1 MYLQFSQNSKFNF
14 TTMQWY
20 LKSNC
25 FHLFL
30 GELKS
35 PKRHF
40 EINWPLSLLQNIRLK
55 QNAKK
60 CVWSKSART
69 DSMKKCAQGCQ
80 KTNENKIFQEFSEC
94 KYINKMKRI
103 SESCLF
109 NSRRKHFSWH
119 SLVATLVRISN
130 SDWTWSQSIDSRNL
144 IKWFNE
150 ALSRS

>member
-1 MYLQFSQNSKFNF
+1 MVCIFNSPKNRTKKFNF

-25 FHLFL
+25 FRLYL
-30 GELKS
+30 GELKT

-40 EINWPLSLLQNIRLK
+40 KIHNWPLSLLQNIRLK

-80 KTNENKIFQEFSEC
+80 KTNESKIFQEFSEC
-94 KYINKMKRI
+94 KYKNKIKQI
-103 SESCLF
+103 LESCLF
-109 NSRRKHFSWH
+109 NPRRNHFSWH
-119 SLVATLVRISN
+119 SLVANLVRISTVWN
-130 SDWTWSQSIDSRNL
+130 QIEHAVNGSMKL
-144 IKWFNE
+144 
-150 ALSRS
+150 